1 MNLQNIFFNGI
12 ENCEQWFINVRREL
26 HQHPELDFNLPET
39 TGIIC
44 KYLDEIKIPYKTGI
58 GKSGIVADLKGK
70 NSNIT
75 IALRADIDALPIL

>member
-44 KYLDEIKIPYKTGI
+44 KYLDEIKIPYKTVLE
-58 GKSGIVADLKGK
+58 KVE
-70 NSNIT
+70 
-75 IALRADIDALPIL
+75 